1 MEASQGIQSAEGSR
15 SPLGVDVELRIARYQ
30 GTGSKRKTFNIDS
43 GNAAQ
48 GLYRCEARI
57 PRRHNHKTSSDA
69 DRRLC
74 PVKIPR
80 ASDRTTQGLK
90 NEEGEKM
97 NEENETSEVGIRNGV
112 RDLVNAWK
120 GHCGDCMLTTSQL
133 INGLEELVKE
143 DCTSDPTDER
153 DAIGRVVYLAH
164 PVRGDVEVN
173 LAKAKA
179 WLKYYSENN
188 PEIAFVAQWIV
199 ECELWD
205 DADPASREQG
215 LKRCLALVERCDE
228 LWCIGESITAGMQRE
243 LEQACAFGIP
253 VLDLTGGQ
261 LLHEGKLYE
270 PLLSGYLLPVDLLVD
285 EYGSRYHPSWMI
297 AAPVVNMKGCLCY
310 REIGVTEGETVDP
323 GPRAPTGIDPR
334 PEFATAEECKQVAV
348 DELLR
353 SCVRCKAPSGE
364 RELCIGCL
372 KSRYGE
378 TAEFASKIERIPQE
392 LRDMSGVPSE
402 VRNCPPK
409 ADQSE
414 LEVQLKVMTEDRD
427 ELRQQLKQLEESRCE
442 DCKVPIERGTSVLF
456 VPELGAPCRAICQA
470 CANRILTAST
480 GSLLGKV
487 AL

>member
-1 MEASQGIQSAEGSR
+1 M
-15 SPLGVDVELRIARYQ
+15 
-30 GTGSKRKTFNIDS
+30 RK
-43 GNAAQ
+43 G
-48 GLYRCEARI
+48 
-57 PRRHNHKTSSDA
+57 
-69 DRRLC
+69 
-74 PVKIPR
+74 
-80 ASDRTTQGLK
+80 RTRKFGP
-90 NEEGEKM
+90 
-97 NEENETSEVGIRNGV
+97 SCY
-112 RDLVNAWK
+112 A
-120 GHCGDCMLTTSQL
+120 H
-133 INGLEELVKE
+133 
-143 DCTSDPTDER
+143 ER

-228 LWCIGESITAGMQRE
+228 LWCIGESITSGMQRE
-243 LEQACAFGIP
+243 LEQACAFGIT
-253 VLDLTGGQ
+253 VLDLTG
-261 LLHEGKLYE
+261 
-270 PLLSGYLLPVDLLVD
+270 
-285 EYGSRYHPSWMI
+285 
-297 AAPVVNMKGCLCY
+297 
-310 REIGVTEGETVDP
+310 
-323 GPRAPTGIDPR
+323 
-334 PEFATAEECKQVAV
+334 

-402 VRNCPPK
+402 VRRELHTPQ

-427 ELRQQLKQLEESRCE
+427 ELRQKLKQLEESRCE

-456 VPELGAPCRAICQA
+456 VPKLGDQWRTICQG
-470 CANRILTAST
+470 CAAEILRLPDNLSKIKGGAHR
-480 GSLLGKV
+480 
-487 AL
+487 